1 MEEHFDIFSKLIKR
15 RKPDLPENFFQNF
28 HGNLC
33 TNLFNQDELDNLAIQ
48 KNKAPEVP
56 ADFFKNFH
64 ANLQAEIDS
73 ETVFADL
80 TLKKTNKPTVPPNF
94 ENEFKDSLMKNI
106 RQKKSTGRILKITF
120 WSTAAAVA
128 AGLTLL
134 FTLNTEPT
142 NNQPDRLTEINSE
155 LTDEESLDT
164 YVAYLDEDELVDY
177 IIENDID
184 MGQAESESDD
194 VYDYVS
200 GDIEDI
206 YLDL

>member
-15 RKPDLPENFFQNF
+15 RKPDLPEHFFENFQHSLSSKISDQNESDQLVF
-28 HGNLC
+28 EKSK
-33 TNLFNQDELDNLAIQ
+33 T
-48 KNKAPEVP
+48 PEVP
-56 ADFFKNFH
+56 VNFFRDFH
-64 ANLQAEIDS
+64 ANLQAEIES
-73 ETVFADL
+73 EAAFLDL
-80 TLKKTNKPTVPPNF
+80 KLKKANKPAVPANY
-94 ENEFKDSLMKNI
+94 ENEFKESLLKKIHPKNS
-106 RQKKSTGRILKITF
+106 RGRILKITF

-142 NNQPDRLTEINSE
+142 INQTETLTETNSE

-164 YVAYLDEDELVDY
+164 YVAYLDEEELVDY